1 MSISFKITSV
11 FNQGFRKTT
20 RKGLDGVWYKG
31 HTEEAKELDPADLLI
46 WAVAVLIWLIA
57 EVSEVVQFKQVY
69 NRDVDQ
75 LLGAE
80 SFLKNQPLWSE
91 SVRRIFE
98 YTNSDKK
105 MIWNAIAGGFDC
117 TWNCS
122 SSFSLRVF
130 SLSRLLQR

>member
-1 MSISFKITSV
+1 MQTSFRNVKSV
-11 FNQGFRKTT
+11 FNPGFRKTT
-20 RKGLDGVWYKG
+20 RKGIDAVWYKG
-31 HTEEAKELDPADLLI
+31 LTEEAKELDPADLLI
-46 WAVAVLIWLIA
+46 RAVAVLVCLIA

-98 YTNSDKK
+98 YTNSDQENDMKCYS
-105 MIWNAIAGGFDC
+105 WWF
-117 TWNCS
+117 W
-122 SSFSLRVF
+122 LH
-130 SLSRLLQR
+130 LELLL

>member
-1 MSISFKITSV
+1 M
-11 FNQGFRKTT
+11 
-20 RKGLDGVWYKG
+20 DAVWYKG

-46 WAVAVLIWLIA
+46 RAVAVLVCLIA

-98 YTNSDKK
+98 YTNSEQENDMKCYS
-105 MIWNAIAGGFDC
+105 WWF
-117 TWNCS
+117 W
-122 SSFSLRVF
+122 LH
-130 SLSRLLQR
+130 LELLL